1 MATNYRQTDP
11 RWGSYPYAGETMSVA
26 GCGPTAVADLL
37 DKSPVEIAQWMTSH
51 GYASNGSGTY
61 YSGITECIK
70 AYGHSC
76 SQITGSSRAGIMN
89 DPSFETFK
97 SSIQNGNCGILLMG
111 GQLRGCRNS
120 YWSKAGHFI
129 AIVGYKDGKY
139 LVYDPAWHARDGY
152 HDWYDFQGNI
162 KHVFITN
169 IKWKSES
176 SSGGSSTPSKST
188 DYKFTVSQ
196 ISLGSKGRDV
206 RLWQRLL
213 CGRGFVTAI
222 DGSFGTDCY
231 EKTIAFQEALKIK
244 ADGIVGIKTWRSMI
258 PCYSDAD
265 GTSLTFTLHE
275 ITYGDQCAESY
286 FLQTLLRGYGYTIE
300 LDFTYGDKC
309 AVAVREWKSR
319 NGLDP
324 KDLDCGKN
332 TFSRLIGF

>member
-11 RWGSYPYAGETMSVA
+11 RWGAYPYAGETMSVA

-61 YSGITECIK
+61 QSGITSCIR

-97 SSIQNGNCGILLMG
+97 ISIQSGNCGILLMG
-111 GQLRGCRNS
+111 GLNTGCRNS
-120 YWSKAGHFI
+120 YWAKAGHFI

-139 LVYDPAWHARDGY
+139 LVYDPAWYARDGY

-162 KHVFITN
+162 KHVYITD

-176 SSGGSSTPSKST
+176 TKPSSDDKSS
-188 DYKFTVSQ
+188 DYKFSVPQ
-196 ISLGSKGRDV
+196 VAYGNKGNDV
-206 RLWQRLL
+206 KLWQRLL
-213 CGRGFVTAI
+213 CGRGFKVSI
-222 DGSFGTDCY
+222 DGSFGNDCKA
-231 EKTIAFQEALKIK
+231 KTIAFQKALNLNP
-244 ADGIVGIKTWRSMI
+244 DGIVGIKTWRSMI
-258 PCYSDAD
+258 PCYSDTL
-265 GTSLTFTLHE
+265 GTSVVFTLRE
-275 ITYGDQCAESY
+275 ITYGSQGAEAY
-286 FLQTLLRGYGYTIE
+286 FLQNLLRGYGYNIG

-309 AVAVREWKSR
+309 ANAVRDWKSK

-332 TFSRLIGF
+332 TFSRLIGV